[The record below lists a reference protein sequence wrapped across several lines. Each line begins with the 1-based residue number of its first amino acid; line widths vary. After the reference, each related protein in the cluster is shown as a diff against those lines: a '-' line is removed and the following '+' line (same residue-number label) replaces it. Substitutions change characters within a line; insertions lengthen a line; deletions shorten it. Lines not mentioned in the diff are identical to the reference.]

1 MSAESQQGRNRCI
14 HAMRCLCPTTPSLP
28 SAPPT
33 DFSFLFFF
41 ALGTPL
47 IISVAKTS
55 IKPVLPSFFGIV
67 SFHHLSVRRWQ
78 DTFHPTSHPPTT
90 PTIPHPQATGLGA
103 AKGPDGESKQRTS
116 NGWLDD
122 TFIYGLGACC
132 VIYGRGGRVDWMGV
146 GVCVGGGLS
155 RRGVDVHLQHKP
167 NTQPHHPSTPPSFG
181 EALTKASPKPTL

>member
-1 MSAESQQGRNRCI
+1 MHPCDGVPLPHHPI
-14 HAMRCLCPTTPSLP
+14 TTICSP
-28 SAPPT
+28 
-33 DFSFLFFF
+33 DGFFFSFFF

-67 SFHHLSVRRWQ
+67 SFHHLSVRCWQ

-90 PTIPHPQATGLGA
+90 PPIPHPRATGLGA

-146 GVCVGGGLS
+146 GACVWVEGCRGGG
-155 RRGVDVHLQHKP
+155 
-167 NTQPHHPSTPPSFG
+167 
-181 EALTKASPKPTL
+181 